1 MIHGQN
7 LVIIHLVNHVR
18 LYSGSSGMVHVNTG
32 RDRVTERHLG
42 IHFHILQSSFVA
54 VLVGCEGIVVTA
66 WSGERQ
72 VSELHH
78 CFEVFR

>member
-1 MIHGQN
+1 
-7 LVIIHLVNHVR
+7 
-18 LYSGSSGMVHVNTG
+18 MVHVNTG